1 MIHTFWTVIFYQP
14 LYNALL
20 FCVWIIP
27 GGDVGIAVI
36 LLTIIVKAILFPLT
50 QKSINTQLKMK
61 DLEQKI
67 NQIKESTPDKAEQ
80 SKKTFALY
88 KENNVNPFSSCLLLI
103 VQLPLIAALYLVFR
117 NDLSTIT
124 VGHYAF
130 IHAPAVFNLMFL
142 GLINISKQSIP
153 LAIIAGITQFIQG
166 YLAQGRQSKP
176 SGTDMK
182 SEFARSMQTQMLYF
196 MPFIVVYVAYRF
208 SAAVALYWITSNIFT
223 IGQELYT
230 RNKMAKSQELKVT
243 AKVI

>member
-117 NDLSTIT
+117 NDLSAVT
-124 VGHYAF
+124 VGHYSF

-142 GLINISKQSIP
+142 GLINISQKSIT
-153 LAIIAGITQFIQG
+153 LAIIAGATQFVQG